1 MLEKRSLSSAL
12 EKIGLSEKEA
22 LVYIALVTLQS
33 ATAYTIAQ
41 HCDVKKPTV
50 YVILE
55 DLRKKGLV
63 LVVPHAKKM
72 LFAPRSLDEYLEEQR
87 EHIRAAERI
96 IPSLAELSQ
105 GERAHVYFFN
115 GLSGMRDAL
124 AHKFDDMRGKTF
136 CSFYG
141 NLKGA
146 SEELKNL
153 YASWDK
159 KAYAADVHF
168 RLIMS
173 QAEKDLY
180 YKETMSLAQKYPD
193 QLSIHL
199 VPHVVFPPNISVEIG
214 ADFIRI
220 TDAIQLTA
228 TIIDDLSTSTT
239 FRQIFEIVW
248 DTEQVFSPQK
258 T

>member
-1 MLEKRSLSSAL
+1 MLEKRSLSSTL

-22 LVYIALVTLQS
+22 LVYIALATLQS
-33 ATAYTIAQ
+33 ATAYHIAQ

-63 LVVPHAKKM
+63 LIVPHAKKM

-115 GLSGMRDAL
+115 GLSGMKDAL

-146 SEELKNL
+146 SEELL
-153 YASWDK
+153 AFYASWDK
-159 KAYAADVHF
+159 KAYMADMHF

-173 QAEKDLY
+173 QAENDLY
-180 YKETMSLAQKYPD
+180 YKETVAFAEKYTD
-193 QLSIHL
+193 QLDIHL
-199 VPHVVFPPNISVEIG
+199 ISQVVFPPNISVEI
-214 ADFIRI
+214 ATDFIRI
-220 TDAIQLTA
+220 TDSTLLQA
-228 TIIDDLSTSTT
+228 TIIDDISTATT
-239 FRQIFEIVW
+239 FKQIFEIVW
-248 DTEQVFSPQK
+248 QQGV
-258 T
+258 